1 MEDEDRVAALLQT
14 ICEELVLLNGQVNQ
28 QRAQVVQLNVTLKEM
43 RDELGEHTEL
53 LERIKRSVS

>member
-28 QRAQVVQLNVTLKEM
+28 QRAQVAQLNVTLKEM

>member
-28 QRAQVVQLNVTLKEM
+28 QRAQVVQLHATLKEM